1 MFFDTIFLTK
11 IAFLFIIGFFTIFTF
26 VIVNQI
32 KTMNQVVAEEKSSG
46 LLFILAII
54 NFIIAIS
61 LFVFTLVIL

>member
-1 MFFDTIFLTK
+1 MVEFIYPDSKKATFDNL
-11 IAFLFIIGFFTIFTF
+11 
-26 VIVNQI
+26 VNQI